1 MTLNSHGAE
10 DPGQA
15 WITWLNE
22 HESLEISEWLLRW
35 ADAQPDRSETFPSWK
50 RKLIDRCDAKYRLA
64 ATEINQLRVTLERV
78 TKERDEARLE
88 VCNLEAKQAITVHRE
103 NGLKRRDIGSL
114 EFYMELFAC
123 IKEWDLSKH
132 FKKQN
137 LPKHFYRED
146 GSHIDL
152 SISMR
157 EVV

>member
-1 MTLNSHGAE
+1 VTNQDDDIE
-10 DPGQA
+10 DDVDAPKCKACGVP
-15 WITWLNE
+15 WTR
-22 HESLEISEWLLRW
+22 HEGIISICQQYLETVEEL
-35 ADAQPDRSETFPSWK
+35 EF
-50 RKLIDRCDAKYRLA
+50 
-64 ATEINQLRVTLERV
+64 VTR
-78 TKERDEARLE
+78 ERDEARLE
-88 VCNLEAKQAITVHRE
+88 VCKLEAKQAITVHRE

-123 IKEWDLSKH
+123 IKDWDLSKH